1 MTFLERPLPKHDLTQ
16 NSEQRITGK
25 KICEKNRASGRH
37 ILRNVIKF
45 LLRKKKKKN
54 AADDD

>member
-37 ILRNVIKF
+37 LLRNVIKF
-45 LLRKKKKKN
+45 LLRKKKRCR
-54 AADDD
+54 